1 MEAVLEAAEAGAE
14 FADPLVVPAAVETD
28 ADVGTE
34 TPEELVTVVLSPPSV
49 PMNTI
54 TEALGTA
61 LDFSLDE
68 EELEE
73 EEEDDDDD
81 DEVVDEGELDEEL
94 DDAEDVLD
102 ESEEEADGLD
112 ELSLESTDCP
122 LSNFLISSCAWSY
135 LPLTL
140 PPSALMDSQEPD

>member
-14 FADPLVVPAAVETD
+14 FAGPLVVPAAVETD

-73 EEEDDDDD
+73 EEEDDED
-81 DEVVDEGELDEEL
+81 ELDEEL

>member
-14 FADPLVVPAAVETD
+14 FADPLVVPVAVETD

-73 EEEDDDDD
+73 EEEDDED
-81 DEVVDEGELDEEL
+81 ELDEEL

>member
-73 EEEDDDDD
+73 EEEDDED
-81 DEVVDEGELDEEL
+81 ELDEEL

>member
-34 TPEELVTVVLSPPSV
+34 TPEELVTVVLSPPLV
-49 PMNTI
+49 PMKTI

-73 EEEDDDDD
+73 EEEDDED
-81 DEVVDEGELDEEL
+81 ELDEEL

>member
-14 FADPLVVPAAVETD
+14 FADALVVPAAVETD

-49 PMNTI
+49 PMKTI

-73 EEEDDDDD
+73 EEEEDDE